1 MQITWT
7 DDHRV
12 APLLQSMAKR
22 PPAQESYAG
31 YSDSSWGN
39 KTYWR
44 YTGQRFREL
53 CAIREEYIDRAWS
66 HEETQPEAFRA
77 ALQAPEAAD
86 LVNYVL
92 GKYIYT
98 HFDGR
103 TDFPSR
109 DEYLA
114 QCAATM
120 PDLAPGQLQMLADAQ
135 ASRLAVA
142 A

>member
-1 MQITWT
+1 MAWHL
-7 DDHRV
+7 DPRV
-12 APLLQSMAKR
+12 APLLQSMAER
-22 PPAQESYAG
+22 PPAIEHYQD
-31 YSDSSWGN
+31 YSNSSWGM

-53 CAIREEYIDRAWS
+53 CAIRSEYVDRAWS
-66 HEETQPEAFRA
+66 HEETHPGAFRA

-103 TDFPSR
+103 PDFMSR
-109 DEYLA
+109 DEYLT
-114 QCAATM
+114 QCAAAM
-120 PDLAPGQLQMLADAQ
+120 PDLALDRLQMLADAQ